1 MSTRLELD
9 DLPPKY
15 RAQAEAQI
23 AARYRGKC
31 TSTQPMAD
39 AARAA
44 GKLSKAFAT

>member
-23 AARYRGKC
+23 AAATGESVPLRNLW
-31 TSTQPMAD
+31 PMLPA
-39 AARAA
+39 
-44 GKLSKAFAT
+44 LQES